1 MILFNISLKA
11 LIVSKLKNQLSRI
24 EYNEAMKFQV
34 NNEGKEQEG
43 KKGRRENKMYLQ
55 GQQINCVKLSV
66 SQFNVDNVKRKIS
79 QDW

>member
-1 MILFNISLKA
+1 LILFNISLKA